1 MDLSFTRGDTQF
13 IRFQLKSIDGN
24 PIDLADMAVLYFT
37 VKQNSNSKKRLFQK
51 KYPNEI
57 QYSGGYYYFVIES
70 EDTSSMP
77 YGTYVYDIEM
87 KSGKYVKTLG
97 SGTLTLMD
105 ETTFRS
111 DEL

>member
-57 QYSGGYYYFVIES
+57 QY
-70 EDTSSMP
+70 
-77 YGTYVYDIEM
+77 
-87 KSGKYVKTLG
+87 
-97 SGTLTLMD
+97 
-105 ETTFRS
+105 
-111 DEL
+111 